1 MTDNR
6 TTEEVKNLLDA
17 FLGDWSCVAFKSY
30 DNGRKLTDDE
40 KKNATQEVI
49 DMYAKKIVRAVKR

>member
-17 FLGDWSCVAFKSY
+17 FLGDWSRVAFRSY
-30 DNGRKLTDDE
+30 ENGRKLTDEE
-40 KKNATQEVI
+40 KKDATQRVI
-49 DMYAKKIVRAVKR
+49 DVYARKIVKVVE